1 MLLLPTAFMPLKMKL
16 VYLLLLVVPFE
27 FSHTVFGGNSGAFS
41 LNTLVRLDNA
51 PFRSPNRTTNPLLIL
66 LIDGLRWDLLDQF
79 EAKTNKT
86 LPGFA
91 RLKQH
96 GGHVK
101 RITPVFP
108 TECHPNLI
116 SMLTGLY
123 PIDHG
128 AIFNQ
133 LYDTNRNESF
143 SYHMDERLNR
153 TVPNLLRTKLA
164 QNRKKV
170 HMYHLPICASPIDD
184 SFSCEPYASDRMTL
198 DNLNRTLQQAMK
210 RLNDAD
216 SDITVVYYDK
226 LDQLGHL
233 HGPLSNEV
241 LLTELP
247 ALDQVVAYLLDQL
260 VPHSR
265 PVSPINLILTS
276 DHGMSEV
283 TTRELLDRFI
293 GWNQVRKVINR
304 GSTVA
309 IWPLP
314 EQYDLVHRRL
324 SSSRVTRFTVYTN
337 TSIPIEWHTG
347 GDLFP
352 PILLVAKPGYMLDSN
367 LWHIDLGHY
376 STAMQ
381 LKGSHG
387 YDITHTDMHIP
398 LFVLGPGI
406 IPGSV
411 YDGSPVDQLHTYSL
425 ITTISGFDMTLSSSD
440 DRRRYGPYTALAL
453 GNSPLTAARLFTK
466 NMFILS
472 GTISIVAAI
481 LCCLVL
487 VVGLL
492 TFYRPKLRSLVTPVP
507 QSELDQKLLQSDS
520 SIA

>member
-1 MLLLPTAFMPLKMKL
+1 MIRNITILSHCCFRRMLLLPTAFMLFRMKL
-16 VYLLLLVVPFE
+16 LYLLLLVVPFE
-27 FSHTVFGGNSGAFS
+27 FSHVVFGENSGASS
-41 LNTLVRLDNA
+41 LNTLVRPDST
-51 PFRSPNRTTNPLLIL
+51 PFRSANRSTNPLLIL

-116 SMLTGLY
+116 SMLTDQETG
-123 PIDHG
+123 
-128 AIFNQ
+128 
-133 LYDTNRNESF
+133 ESTTF
-143 SYHMDERLNR
+143 FICTS
-153 TVPNLLRTKLA
+153 

-170 HMYHLPICASPIDD
+170 HMYHLPICASPIDG
-184 SFSCEPYASDRMTL
+184 SFSCESYASDRMTL

-210 RLNDAD
+210 RLKDAD

-233 HGPLSNEV
+233 HGPLSDEV

-247 ALDQVVAYLLDQL
+247 ALDHVVAYLLDQL

-265 PVSPINLILTS
+265 PISPISLILTS

-283 TTRELLDRFI
+283 TARELLDRFI

-314 EQYDLVHRRL
+314 EKYHLVHHRL

-337 TSIPIEWHTG
+337 TSIPTEWHTG

-352 PILLVAKPGYMLDSN
+352 PILLVAKPGYTLDSN
-367 LWHIDLGHY
+367 LWPVDLGHY

-381 LKGSHG
+381 LKGAHG

-411 YDGSPVDQLHTYSL
+411 YDGNPVDQLHTYSL
-425 ITTISGFDMTLSSSD
+425 ITTLSSFDKTLSSSD
-440 DRRRYGPYTALAL
+440 DSRRYGPYAALAL
-453 GNSPLTAARLFTK
+453 GNAPLAAARLFTK

-472 GTISIVAAI
+472 GTISVVAVI

-492 TFYRPKLRSLVTPVP
+492 TFYRSKLHSLVTPVP
-507 QSELDQKLLQSDS
+507 QSELDEKLLRSDS
-520 SIA
+520 SLA

>member
-1 MLLLPTAFMPLKMKL
+1 MLFLPVAFKMKL
-16 VYLLLLVVPFE
+16 IYLLLLVVPFE
-27 FSHTVFGGNSGAFS
+27 FSYAVFGGNSAASS
-41 LNTLVRLDNA
+41 LNALVQLDTT
-51 PFRSPNRTTNPLLIL
+51 PFRPPNRTTNPLLIL

-86 LPGFA
+86 LFGFA
-91 RLKQH
+91 RLKQY

-101 RITPVFP
+101 SITPVFP
-108 TECHPNLI
+108 AECHPNLI

-123 PIDHG
+123 PVDHG

-133 LYDTNRNESF
+133 LYDTNRNELF

-153 TVPNLLRTKLA
+153 TVPDLLRTKLA

-170 HMYHLPICASPIDD
+170 HMYHLPICASSIDD

-198 DNLNRTLQQAMK
+198 DNLNQTLQQAMQ
-210 RLNDAD
+210 RLKDAD

-233 HGPLSNEV
+233 HGPLSDEV

-247 ALDQVVAYLLDQL
+247 ALDHVVAHLLDQL
-260 VPHSR
+260 ALHSET
-265 PVSPINLILTS
+265 VNPINLILTS

-283 TTRELLDRFI
+283 TASELLDRFI
-293 GWNQVRKVINR
+293 GWNHVRKVINR
-304 GSTVA
+304 GTTVA

-314 EQYDLVHRRL
+314 EQYHLVRRRL
-324 SSSRVTRFTVYTN
+324 NSSRVTRFTVYTN
-337 TSIPIEWHTG
+337 TSIPTEWHTG

-352 PILLVAKPGYMLDSN
+352 PILLVAKPGYTLDSN

-376 STAMQ
+376 SPATQ
-381 LKGSHG
+381 LKGAHG
-387 YDITHTDMHIP
+387 YDITHTDMHVP

-411 YDGSPVDQLHTYSL
+411 YDGNPVDQLHTYSL
-425 ITTISGFDMTLSSSD
+425 ITTLSGFDMTLSSSD
-440 DRRRYGPYTALAL
+440 DRHRYGPHATLTL
-453 GNSPLTAARLFTK
+453 ENSPLATARLFTK

-472 GTISIVAAI
+472 GTISVVAVI
-481 LCCLVL
+481 LCCLLL

-492 TFYRPKLRSLVTPVP
+492 TVYRSKLYSLITPVP
-507 QSELDQKLLQSDS
+507 QSELDQKLLRSDS
-520 SIA
+520 SLA